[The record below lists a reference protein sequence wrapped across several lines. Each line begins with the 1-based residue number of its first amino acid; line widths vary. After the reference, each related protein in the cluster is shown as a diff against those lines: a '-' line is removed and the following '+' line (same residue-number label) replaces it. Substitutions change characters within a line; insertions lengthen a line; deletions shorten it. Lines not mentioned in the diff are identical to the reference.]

1 VSQFRAPSAS
11 WTLGA
16 IRARVLRGVRAELK
30 SYSRDEL
37 VRLQFDGIE
46 FLGRDAQIW
55 GLDLDENCAG
65 IWASKSE
72 R

>member
-1 VSQFRAPSAS
+1 
-11 WTLGA
+11 
-16 IRARVLRGVRAELK
+16 VRAELK